1 MILISSISML
11 WSTLDDK
18 QANDFSLTLNK
29 RMILASMLTA
39 FASIDLYVLIKI
51 EFREYF
57 DE

>member
-18 QANDFSLTLNK
+18 QANDFSLTLNR

-39 FASIDLYVLIKI
+39 SALIDLYALIKI